1 MRRTVRKLRAL
12 WWPVLRWTV
21 LGITG
26 TVAVAGCG
34 SSAPSWWRPG
44 SAALY
49 GNTRVTSSQLASE
62 SANLSTGYE
71 TFKGKLGSQLS
82 YKPADIPRQ
91 VLTWIL
97 RVATIDALGAREH
110 IFVTAAQVQRT
121 QLTYQRLL
129 AQQRATLREF
139 AVSLGLPP
147 DMLPQFS
154 RLVAI
159 QDRLEIRL
167 DHGKPPAQG
176 TAAYNKLTTTI
187 SHLQCV
193 AAKGLNIQ
201 VNPQYG
207 VFDFSKFL
215 VVPLT
220 GELPSGPSA
229 AQAAHC

>member
-1 MRRTVRKLRAL
+1 MRRTVRERRAL
-12 WWPVLRWTV
+12 RWAV

-44 SAALY
+44 SVALY
-49 GNTRVTSSQLASE
+49 GNTRVTNSQLASE
-62 SANLSTGYE
+62 STNLSTGYE
-71 TFKGKLGSQLS
+71 AFKGKLGSHLG

-91 VLTWIL
+91 VLTWML
-97 RVATIDALGAREH
+97 RIATIDALGAREH
-110 IFVTAAQVQRT
+110 VFVTSAGVQRT
-121 QLTYQRLL
+121 QVTYQKLL
-129 AQQRATLREF
+129 AQQNATLPEF

-159 QDRLEIRL
+159 QDKLENRL

-176 TAAYNKLTTTI
+176 TAAFNKLNMTI
-187 SHLQCV
+187 NHLQCV
-193 AAKGLNIQ
+193 AAKGLDIQ

-207 VFDFSKFL
+207 VFDYSRFL

-220 GELPSGPSA
+220 GELASGQSA

>member
-1 MRRTVRKLRAL
+1 MRRTVRKRRAL
-12 WWPVLRWTV
+12 RWAV

-44 SAALY
+44 SAVLY
-49 GNTRVTSSQLASE
+49 GNTRVTNSQLASE
-62 SANLSTGYE
+62 SANLLTGYD

-82 YKPADIPRQ
+82 YSPADIPRQ
-91 VLTWIL
+91 VLTWML
-97 RVATIDALGAREH
+97 RIATINALAAREH
-110 IFVTAAQVQRT
+110 VFVTSAGVQRT
-121 QLTYQRLL
+121 EVTYRKLL
-129 AQQRATLREF
+129 AQQRATLPEF

-147 DMLPQFS
+147 DMLLQFS
-154 RLVAI
+154 RLVAV
-159 QDRLEIRL
+159 QDKLENRL
-167 DHGKPPAQG
+167 DNGKPPAQG
-176 TAAYNKLTTTI
+176 TAAFNKLTLTI

-193 AAKGLNIQ
+193 AAKGLDIQ

-207 VFDFSKFL
+207 VFDYSRFQ

-220 GELPSGPSA
+220 GELVSKQSA